1 MQSSDKSLTKAEGKL
16 EKKRLREEMLEKE
29 RRQAK
34 LGNLVTKLALL
45 GLILAAGW
53 WIYKASNVKQPGEA
67 VADLGRNHVPEG
79 TVVEYNSNPPTSG
92 PHYAQWEKPGAY
104 DRVLPDG
111 RLIHSLEHGYIV
123 ISYNCTRLQISDFR
137 NHISDFQAYAHE
149 TEEPHDEP
157 ATDSGEVD
165 VSGWKDDQSCQNLV
179 SQLKSVMEKS
189 KAKRLILVPRPS
201 LDTKMA
207 LTAWGR
213 IDKMDDVD
221 ESRIL
226 RFIRAYHNKGPE
238 RTME

>member
-1 MQSSDKSLTKAEGKL
+1 MQPSDKPLTKADRKL
-16 EKKRLREEMLEKE
+16 GKKRQWEEVVERE

-34 LGNLVTKLALL
+34 TKSFIIKLVLL
-45 GLILAAGW
+45 GVVLAAGW

-92 PHYAQWEKPGAY
+92 PHYEQWEKPGVY
-104 DRVLPDG
+104 DRMLPDG

-123 ISYNCTRLQISDFR
+123 ISYNCDK
-137 NHISDFQAYAHE
+137 NQAFGLWPSAFGLNVYAHE
-149 TEEPHDEP
+149 TDESHEEP
-157 ATDSGEVD
+157 ATESGEVD

-179 SQLKSVMEKS
+179 SQLKSVIEKS
-189 KAKRLILVPRPS
+189 RAQRLILVPRPS

>member
-1 MQSSDKSLTKAEGKL
+1 M
-16 EKKRLREEMLEKE
+16 
-29 RRQAK
+29 
-34 LGNLVTKLALL
+34 
-45 GLILAAGW
+45 
-53 WIYKASNVKQPGEA
+53 
-67 VADLGRNHVPEG
+67 VADLGRQHVPEG
-79 TVVEYNSNPPTSG
+79 TAVEYNSNPPTSG
-92 PHYAQWEKPGAY
+92 PHYGQWEKPGVY
-104 DRVLPDG
+104 DGVLPDG

-137 NHISDFQAYAHE
+137 NRISDFQAYAHE
-149 TEEPHDEP
+149 TEEPHEETE
-157 ATDSGEVD
+157 ATSSAANETDIS
-165 VSGWKDDQSCQNLV
+165 SWKENPECQNLAEE
-179 SQLKSVMEKS
+179 LKTVMEKS

-207 LTAWGR
+207 LTAWVR